1 MSRQSR
7 SRQRRSSAA
16 VVQTFK
22 NRRKDRAESTK
33 YERDDSSDQDDDD
46 DYDRQKIRRASSS
59 SSSSSS
65 SSPSSASDDSNDSS
79 DDSSD
84 ENPSQRTRRS
94 SIAQAAA
101 SSSRRRGKNSSQQPT
116 LSRQESEHKGSGK
129 RRHGFSSRGHMFKD
143 TSDSRGSKET
153 EETANTANETRR
165 KRPDD
170 YRIEARLDRVRSKNG
185 SLGSSSRDVL
195 HRNDSS
201 RSMQSSSLSMSS
213 SSLLRTERSS
223 SGFGDTDESF
233 NHQRG
238 MSSSSVGF
246 GEDDWF
252 LERQRARQED
262 SKRERM
268 LGARKEARRSIFR
281 YSGNELLDIHDPK
294 HIDAAQLSRLVSLLR
309 YNRGYPVQSNFTRF
323 EFPRNV
329 FLSKKYRKEAASL
342 FSSILAES
350 TKTIKRL
357 GFSGCFFSEREI
369 AMILEP
375 CCFNENIQL
384 THLIFDGNDLSSDE
398 QGVDSLV
405 SWLRNENNSSTL
417 QDLRLRD
424 TRLTDVG
431 LLSLIET
438 IMESTELPLDIL
450 DVTGEQLF
458 DPYIVRE
465 MIHDMENAGCQCAV
479 LYDKPNKSSKSKRK
493 NRR

>member
-1 MSRQSR
+1 MGAA
-7 SRQRRSSAA
+7 SAVDA
-16 VVQTFK
+16 APPPTPTPATFTT
-22 NRRKDRAESTK
+22 A
-33 YERDDSSDQDDDD
+33 
-46 DYDRQKIRRASSS
+46 AAAPPSS

-79 DDSSD
+79 DDISD

-101 SSSRRRGKNSSQQPT
+101 SSSRRRGKQPT
-116 LSRQESEHKGSGK
+116 LSSQESERKGSGK

-153 EETANTANETRR
+153 EETANTANTANKTRR
-165 KRPDD
+165 RRPDD

-201 RSMQSSSLSMSS
+201 RSMKSSSLSMSS

-233 NHQRG
+233 HHQRD
-238 MSSSSVGF
+238 MSSSSGGF

-268 LGARKEARRSIFR
+268 LGARKEARRSISR

-294 HIDAAQLSRLVSLLR
+294 HVDAAQLSRLVSLLR

-323 EFPRNV
+323 EFPKNV

-342 FSSILAES
+342 FSSILAKS

-375 CCFNENIQL
+375 CCLNENIQL
-384 THLIFDGNDLSSDE
+384 THLIFDGNDLSSDAE
-398 QGVDSLV
+398 GGVDSLV
-405 SWLRNENNSSTL
+405 SWLRNDNNSSTL

-424 TRLTDVG
+424 TCLTDVG
-431 LLSLIET
+431 LLSLIEA

-450 DVTGEQLF
+450 DVRGEQLF

-479 LYDKPNKSSKSKRK
+479 LYDKPNKSSSKRK